1 LYLHQAGVTKTIMRK
16 ILLTV
21 LLYLVHL
28 QVIAAPLTIQITE
41 GAQGALPIAVV
52 PFAWQGSGSGPSQD
66 ISEIIRA
73 DLARSGLFKPMP
85 VGDMLARPKERK
97 EVSFKDWRVLRM
109 ENLVVGQVQSN
120 GAGGYLVRFQLFDV
134 FKQEQLAGYNVP
146 TNERDLRATAHHI
159 ADIIYE
165 KITGKRGAFS
175 TKVAYITSV
184 NKGGGRQSVV
194 LQVADADGY
203 NPQTIVTSSEPLM
216 SPSWSPDGR
225 SLAYVS
231 FEGRK
236 ASVYI
241 QGVYTGKREKVASYR
256 GINGA
261 PAWSPDGKRLAL
273 TLSKDGNPDIYVLNL
288 QRRSLLRLTKHYGI
302 DTEPAWSPD
311 GKHIVFTSA
320 RGGQPQIYRVPA
332 FGGKVQRVTYK
343 GKYNARASYSPDGK
357 TIAMVN
363 RAGGA
368 FRVALLDLKTKS
380 MRILSKGR
388 LDESP
393 SFAPNGSMVIY
404 ATKFRGKG
412 ELAAVSVDGNVKQR
426 LALQAG
432 DVREPAWSP
441 FSRSNQR
448 N

>member
-1 LYLHQAGVTKTIMRK
+1 MRK
-16 ILLTV
+16 ILLSV

-28 QVIAAPLTIQITE
+28 QVVAAPLTIQITE

-52 PFAWQGSGSGPSQD
+52 PFAWQGGGQGPGQD

-73 DLARSGLFKPMP
+73 DLARSGLFNPMP
-85 VGDMLARPKERK
+85 VQDMLARPKDGK
-97 EVSFKDWRVLRM
+97 DVSFKDWRVLKM

-120 GAGGYLVRFQLFDV
+120 GSSGYLVRFQLFDV

-146 TNERDLRATAHHI
+146 SSERDLRATAHHI

-175 TKVAYITSV
+175 TKVAYVTSI
-184 NKGGGRQSVV
+184 NKGGGKQSVV
-194 LQVADADGY
+194 LQVADADGF

-225 SLAYVS
+225 KLAYVS

-236 ASVYI
+236 ASIYV
-241 QGVYTGKREKVASYR
+241 QGVYTGKRQKVASYR

-261 PAWSPDGKRLAL
+261 PSWSPDGNKLAL

-288 QRRSLLRLTKHYGI
+288 QRRSLQRLTKHYGI

-311 GKHIVFTSA
+311 GKHVVFTSA

-332 FGGKVQRVTYK
+332 FGGKVQRVTFK

-357 TIAMVN
+357 YMAMVN
-363 RAGGA
+363 RNGGA
-368 FRVALLDLKTKS
+368 FRVALLDLKTKA
-380 MRILSKGR
+380 MRILSDGR

-404 ATKFRGKG
+404 ATKVRGKG
-412 ELAAVSVDGNVKQR
+412 ELAAVSIDGNIKQR

-441 FSRSNQR
+441 YSQSNQR

>member
-1 LYLHQAGVTKTIMRK
+1 MRK
-16 ILLTV
+16 ILLSI
-21 LLYLVHL
+21 LFCLISS
-28 QVIAAPLTIQITE
+28 QVIAAPLTIRITE

-52 PFAWQGSGSGPSQD
+52 PFAWQGPGRGPSQD

-73 DLARSGLFKPMP
+73 DLARSGRFKPMP
-85 VGDMLARPKERK
+85 VADMLAKPKDGK
-97 EVSFKDWRVLRM
+97 EVSFKDWKVLRM
-109 ENLVVGQVQSN
+109 ENLVVGQVQSV
-120 GAGGYLVRFQLFDV
+120 GAGKYQVRFQLFDV

-146 TNERDLRATAHHI
+146 TNESDLRATAHHI

-165 KITGKRGAFS
+165 KITGKRGAFA
-175 TKVAYITSV
+175 TKVAYVTSV
-184 NKGGGRQSVV
+184 NKGGGKEKVV

-203 NPQTIVTSSEPLM
+203 NPQTIVTSGEPLM

-225 SLAYVS
+225 KLAYVS

-236 ASVYI
+236 ASIYV
-241 QGVYTGKREKVASYR
+241 QGVYTGKRRKVASYK

-261 PAWSPDGKRLAL
+261 PSWSPDGKRLAM
-273 TLSKDGNPDIYVLNL
+273 TLSKDGNPDIYVMDL
-288 QRRSLLRLTKHYGI
+288 QKRSLLRLTKHYGI

-320 RGGQPQIYRVPA
+320 RGGQPQIYRVPS
-332 FGGKVQRVTYK
+332 FGGNIKRVTYK
-343 GKYNARASYSPDGK
+343 GTYNVRATYAPDGNSL
-357 TIAMVN
+357 AMVN
-363 RAGGA
+363 RKGGA
-368 FRVALLDLKTKS
+368 FRIAVLDLKTNA
-380 MRILSKGR
+380 MRIVSEGR

-393 SFAPNGSMVIY
+393 SFAPNGSMIIY
-404 ATKFRGKG
+404 ATKVRGAG
-412 ELAAVSVDGNVKQR
+412 ELAAVSVDGSIKQR

-441 FSRSNQR
+441 FSRSKR